1 MSLLRGIAPCFKAGN
16 PAKDDELSKEDRKEY
31 TIKMTLQ
38 RYYELAFQT
47 KKWTLTANINGNEHK
62 GPQGEKNAWRDRRI
76 TASSEAEITPRFS
89 NGENATKQHQIV
101 CCSPFSKLIRN
112 NGSITDT
119 SGDDDDT
126 AEPSTSSFAQ
136 GAASLSIQPGYYD
149 KKDGGVYPHI
159 CFYWSIATSCG
170 GRRDS
175 GIVPRV
181 FKGKISGSVDGI
193 VLPMWVTWQP
203 DWERDKG
210 WTWSGSISVMATRVA
225 F

>member
-1 MSLLRGIAPCFKAGN
+1 MSLLKDIAPCFKAGK
-16 PAKDDELSKEDRKEY
+16 PTEDDELSAEDRKEY

-62 GPQGEKNAWRDRRI
+62 GPEGEKNAWADRRI
-76 TASSEAEITPRFS
+76 TASSEAEITPRFG

-119 SGDDDDT
+119 SGNDDDT
-126 AEPSTSSFAQ
+126 AEPVTSSAAQ

-159 CFYWSIATSCG
+159 CFSWSIATSCG

-175 GIVPRV
+175 GPTPIA
-181 FKGKISGSVDGI
+181 FKTKISGSVDGI
-193 VLPMWVTWQP
+193 VLPMWTSWFP
-203 DWERDKG
+203 AWEGDKG
-210 WTWSGSISVMATRVA
+210 WSWSGSMSLVAVRVA